1 MDVATATLI
10 LRLVELVAF
19 GLTHAPEVMLEV
31 QALAD
36 EIRTMVDEDRNP
48 TPEEW
53 AALDARLAQARVAL
67 AAQA

>member
-31 QALAD
+31 QKLAD
-36 EIRTMVDEDRNP
+36 EIRAMVNEDRDP

-53 AALDARLAQARVAL
+53 AALDARLARARVAL
-67 AAQA
+67 AAQS